1 MSKKILPLILILV
14 FAFALRTYQLT
25 DIPPGLTHDEANHGR
40 DSINVLDGV
49 LLFYFPLNYG
59 SEPLYNY
66 VVAGAMALIGENT
79 FTLRLVNVA
88 SGLLT
93 IAATYLWANWAFG
106 RRTALIAAALLAV
119 AFWPVATSRQALR
132 ASILP
137 FLATA
142 AVIFFWQILRTAS
155 AKNLSSEETPI
166 AATEERERLNAA
178 QTKST
183 SFLTFAGFAVF
194 VAATLH
200 TYLAARVLWLLFPVF
215 LLYLALIRRPLF
227 RQVWRPVL
235 AGLIIAGLLVIPM
248 FAYIQAHPEAETRL
262 EMLDRP
268 LQNLVSGNLG
278 PILANSG
285 EAFLAFFWPG
295 NGDHFLAYNIP
306 GRPVFGLLSAIFFL
320 SGVILCLW
328 HWKRPPY
335 TFLLLWFVIGIAPS
349 LVTGP
354 EANTTRNIGALPAV
368 YLLPAVGFMA
378 VTRRLSIRWGRPG
391 KTVAAIGLGFWLLL
405 VAGTTVRD
413 YFVRWANSAEVRAAY
428 QQTLIKTLEYL
439 DTSGISYPVVL
450 SSVYPGAAHDPSI
463 ARVFLSD
470 ENRDV
475 RWVDARFGMV
485 FPAGESLQLLV
496 PSSTPLHS
504 FFANLA
510 EISDRVQLRAN
521 DLDPSFELYNLDSRG
536 WQWSDKPVNF
546 GNAVTLLGARWSS
559 DSVKAGEQA
568 ELITVWQVVDPKK
581 VGPVVPPAFETD
593 VVMFTHLLDDSGNI
607 LAQRDA
613 LEAPSWDWQVN
624 DIIVQVHLIQVPAG
638 TLPGTYEAITGI
650 YDRSSGERLS
660 VIDTSGAIVA
670 SQTNVVPLMIHEQ

>member
-1 MSKKILPLILILV
+1 MFKKFLPLIVILL

-25 DIPPGLTHDEANHGR
+25 EIPPGLTHDEANHGR
-40 DSINVLDGV
+40 DSINILDGV

-59 SEPLYNY
+59 SEPFYNY

-79 FTLRLVNVA
+79 FALRLVNVA
-88 SGLLT
+88 FGILT
-93 IAATYLWANWAFG
+93 IATTYLWADWAFG
-106 RRTALIAAALLAV
+106 RRTALVAAALLAV

-132 ASILP
+132 AGLLP
-137 FLATA
+137 FLATV
-142 AVIFFWQILRTAS
+142 AVILFWQILRS
-155 AKNLSSEETPI
+155 AKTTNLTGEDAP
-166 AATEERERLNAA
+166 ATAKVDHERLNE
-178 QTKST
+178 TRTTSI
-183 SFLTFAGFAVF
+183 SFLIIGGFAFF
-194 VAATLH
+194 VAVTLH

-215 LLYLALIRRPLF
+215 LLYLALVRRSLF

-235 AGLIIAGLLVIPM
+235 AGLIIAGLLVVPM

-278 PILANSG
+278 PILANGGQSL
-285 EAFLAFFWPG
+285 LAFFWPG

-306 GRPVFGLLSAIFFL
+306 GRPVFGLVSAIFFL
-320 SGVILCLW
+320 IGVILCLW
-328 HWKRPPY
+328 HWKKSPY
-335 TFLLLWFVIGIAPS
+335 AFLLLWFVIGIAPS

-354 EANTTRNIGALPAV
+354 EANTTRNLGAMPAA

-378 VTRRLSIRWGRPG
+378 VRHRLSIRWGRPG
-391 KTVAAIGLGFWLLL
+391 QTAAAIVLGLWLLL

-413 YFVRWANSAEVRAAY
+413 YFLRWANSADVRAAY

-439 DTSGISYPVVL
+439 EANGISGPIVL

-475 RWVDARFGMV
+475 RWVDARAGMV
-485 FPAGESLQLLV
+485 FSAGERLQLLA
-496 PSSTPLHS
+496 PSSTPLHP
-504 FFANLA
+504 FFAEFA
-510 EISDRVQLRAN
+510 EKSDRVLLRAN
-521 DLDPSFELYNLDSRG
+521 DLDPSFELYNLDSRE
-536 WQWSDKPVNF
+536 WQWSDIPVNF
-546 GNAVTLLGARWSS
+546 GNAVTLLGARWWS
-559 DSVKAGEQA
+559 DSVGAGEQA

-607 LAQRDA
+607 LTQRDA
-613 LEAPSWDWQVN
+613 LEAPSWDWQVD
-624 DIIVQVHLIQVPAG
+624 DIIVQVHIIEVPAG

-660 VIDTSGAIVA
+660 VIDPSGAIVA
-670 SQTNVVPLMIHEQ
+670 SQANVVPLTIHEQ